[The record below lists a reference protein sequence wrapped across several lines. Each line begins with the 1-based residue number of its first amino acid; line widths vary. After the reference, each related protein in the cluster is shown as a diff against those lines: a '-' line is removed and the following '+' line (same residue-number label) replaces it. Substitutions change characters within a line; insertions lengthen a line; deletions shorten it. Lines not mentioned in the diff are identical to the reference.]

1 MTRRQ
6 SAAHAAALPVVAA
19 AGAVSPVKRRLPR
32 HRMSPEEMRRSV
44 QMASATAT
52 AAGSSRISAPIAPTV
67 PGTFTAS
74 DATTAS
80 DGSWS
85 PPGQAGPPAGPE
97 EEAKRRNRTLVFT
110 GLVLSV
116 LLAALDQTIVATA
129 LPTIVGDLN
138 GLEHLSWVVTAY
150 ILAATIGLP
159 IYGKLGDLYGR
170 KNIFIFAIVVFLI
183 GSMLSGLAQSMG
195 QLIAFRAL
203 QGIGGGGLMI
213 GAQAII
219 GDLVSP
225 RERGRYMGL
234 IGAAFGLASV
244 GGPLLGGWITDSW
257 SWRWVF
263 YINVP
268 IGAVALFVVITSLH
282 LPKHP
287 ARRVRLDYPGAA
299 LLAIA
304 STALILVTSWGGT
317 TYDWYSPQIL
327 GLAVL
332 ALAAAAGF
340 IRAEQRAS
348 EPILPLGLFRLRN
361 FLLPVLVGI
370 AVGIAMFSTISYLPT
385 FLQMV
390 NGASATQSGL
400 MMLPMMGGLLL
411 TSIGTGQLIS
421 RTGRYKMYPIA
432 GCALV
437 IVGLILLSRISEST
451 PYWFT
456 AMGMAVL
463 GMGIGALMQNLVLIV
478 QNSVPGKDMGTAIS
492 AANYF
497 RQIGASFGI
506 AAFGS
511 IFIHRLADQLAGAP
525 ASVAAAVPGGSI
537 NSLSPSLLHG
547 LPVPVQDVIASAF
560 GQALPPIFLLSVPI
574 VALGG
579 VLCLFIK
586 EIPLATQ
593 SRVEA
598 AAE

>member
-1 MTRRQ
+1 MT
-6 SAAHAAALPVVAA
+6 SGAHAAVPAR
-19 AGAVSPVKRRLPR
+19 AGHTESLQDEGAPR
-32 HRMSPEEMRRSV
+32 GRV
-44 QMASATAT
+44 
-52 AAGSSRISAPIAPTV
+52 
-67 PGTFTAS
+67 
-74 DATTAS
+74 
-80 DGSWS
+80 
-85 PPGQAGPPAGPE
+85 
-97 EEAKRRNRTLVFT
+97 LVFT

-159 IYGKLGDLYGR
+159 IYGKLGDLFGR
-170 KNIFIFAIVVFLI
+170 KNIFIFAIAVFLL
-183 GSMLSGLAQSMG
+183 GSVLSGLSQSMG
-195 QLIAFRAL
+195 QLIAFRAI

-234 IGAAFGLASV
+234 IGASFGLASV

-268 IGAVALFVVITSLH
+268 IGAAALAVVITSLH
-282 LPKHP
+282 LPKVATSRP
-287 ARRVRLDYPGAA
+287 RLDYAGAG
-299 LLAIA
+299 LLAVA

-317 TYDWYSPQIL
+317 TYDWGSPQIL
-327 GLAVL
+327 GLS
-332 ALAAAAGF
+332 AAALLAGAAF
-340 IRAEQRAS
+340 VWAERRAS

-361 FLLPVLVGI
+361 FLIPVLAGI

-390 NGASATQSGL
+390 NGATATESGL
-400 MMLPMMGGLLL
+400 MMLPMMAGLLL
-411 TSIGTGQLIS
+411 TSIGTGQLIA
-421 RTGRYKMYPIA
+421 RTGRYKVYPVA
-432 GCALV
+432 GCAVVIAGLV
-437 IVGLILLSRISEST
+437 LLSRISQET

-456 AMGMAVL
+456 AIGMAVL
-463 GMGIGALMQNLVLIV
+463 GLGIGALLQNLVLIV
-478 QNSVPGKDMGTAIS
+478 QNSVPPKNMGTAIS

-511 IFIHRLADQLAGAP
+511 IFIQRLTDQLADAP
-525 ASVAAAVPGGSI
+525 AGTAGTLPAEGI
-537 NSLSPSLLHG
+537 NSLTPAVLQA
-547 LPVPVQDVIASAF
+547 LPGPVQQEIGAAF
-560 GQALPPIFLLSVPI
+560 GTALPPIFLLSIPL
-574 VALGG
+574 VAAGG
-579 VLCLFIK
+579 VLCLFIR
-586 EIPLATQ
+586 EVPLSTQ